1 MNPTLNNCQFK
12 QLEVILDHLS
22 KTKKN
27 YMLYINDLLMLS
39 KFFNNEF
46 FSFDEIENLFLDIW
60 SEKMKN
66 VENRKRSKGKKLS
79 KLNFRVNKR

>member
-1 MNPTLNNCQFK
+1 
-12 QLEVILDHLS
+12 
-22 KTKKN
+22 
-27 YMLYINDLLMLS
+27 MLS

>member
-1 MNPTLNNCQFK
+1 
-12 QLEVILDHLS
+12 
-22 KTKKN
+22 
-27 YMLYINDLLMLS
+27 MLYINDLLMLS

-66 VENRKRSKGKKLS
+66 VENLKRSKGKKLS